1 MKKYEVWIY
10 DEESGCNQPMKCEA
24 KSISEARRIGKRYI
38 EQWRLVGASITEIKE
53 VAV

>member
-10 DEESGCNQPMKCEA
+10 DEESGCNQAMKCEA
-24 KSISEARRIGKRYI
+24 RNISEARRVGNRYI
-38 EQWRLVGASITEIKE
+38 KQWCLVGASITEIKE